1 MNDTEG
7 FVVRTGHE
15 SPGALAGDRDRQVAS
30 AWESLQRIRR
40 LVQPDVPDL
49 PAPWERAQPV
59 RAVAL
64 ALEAAG
70 IPFCTVDDADGV
82 AASGVQLQPDDGDR
96 VRVTYR
102 YARGERPVDAG
113 EADLGAARVA
123 LGNAGWDA
131 LLYRAGRNRFL
142 VAEPGRTP

>member
-15 SPGALAGDRDRQVAS
+15 PPGALAADRDRQVAS
-30 AWESLQRIRR
+30 AWESLQRIRH
-40 LVQPDVPDL
+40 LVQPQTPDL

-70 IPFCTVDDADGV
+70 IPFCTVDDAGV
-82 AASGVQLQPDDGDR
+82 VAGSGVQLQPEGDDR
-96 VRVTYR
+96 VRVTCC

-113 EADLGAARVA
+113 EADLGAAREA

-142 VAEPGRTP
+142 VVEPGRTR